1 MKILCTGA
9 CGYVGSYLVPQLL
22 GEGHQVVGYD
32 TQWFGD
38 GYWSHTND
46 SATLVKGDIR
56 DIPAFTKAVEGCEA
70 VIHLAC
76 ISNDTCCQLD
86 EALSTDI
93 NYDAFEPLVVAA
105 KKAGVRRFIY
115 CSSSSVYGISEA
127 ADVTED
133 HPLIP
138 LTLYNKYKGMCEPLL
153 FKHQSHD
160 FTCVVI
166 RPATVC
172 GYAPRQRFDLTVNVM
187 TRDAILKNT
196 IMVFGG
202 EQKRPNLH
210 IEDMCAVY
218 ALLLLVPSHLVQ
230 GQTFNVGAQNM
241 KVKHIAE
248 LIQEVVQTQ
257 FPGKIVRIETRPST
271 DNRSYHINSE
281 KIYQTLGFR
290 PVCTVEDAI
299 RDICDKFKEGHWRD
313 AATNPVYSNI
323 LQLLEKK
330 VA

>member
-46 SATLVKGDIR
+46 SAALVKGDIR

-127 ADVTED
+127 PDVTED

-153 FKHQSHD
+153 FKHQSDD
-160 FTCVVI
+160 FTCVTI

-187 TRDAILKNT
+187 TKDAILKNKIT
-196 IMVFGG
+196 VFGG

-210 IEDMCAVY
+210 MKDMCDVY
-218 ALLLLVPSHLVQ
+218 KLLLTAPAKKIA
-230 GQTFNVGAQNM
+230 GQIFNVGAQNM
-241 KVKHIAE
+241 KVKEIAR
-248 LIQEVVQTQ
+248 LIQEVVQAEMGKMVEIITQ
-257 FPGKIVRIETRPST
+257 RST
-271 DNRSYHINSE
+271 DNRSYHINSD
-281 KIYQTLGFR
+281 KIYNVLGFR
-290 PVCTVEDAI
+290 PKHTVEDAI
-299 RDICDKFKEGHWRD
+299 RDICVRFQDGYWRD
-313 AATNPVYSNI
+313 AATNPIYSNI

>member
-1 MKILCTGA
+1 LKILCTGA

-153 FKHQSHD
+153 FKHQSDD
-160 FTCVVI
+160 FTCVTI

-187 TRDAILKNT
+187 TKDAILKNKIT
-196 IMVFGG
+196 VFGG

-210 IEDMCAVY
+210 MKDMCDVY
-218 ALLLLVPSHLVQ
+218 KLLLTAPAKKIA
-230 GQTFNVGAQNM
+230 GQIFNVGAQNM
-241 KVKHIAE
+241 KVKEIAR
-248 LIQEVVQTQ
+248 LIQEVVQAEMGKMVEIITQ
-257 FPGKIVRIETRPST
+257 RST
-271 DNRSYHINSE
+271 DNRSYHINSD
-281 KIYQTLGFR
+281 KIYNVLGFR
-290 PVCTVEDAI
+290 PKHTVEDAI
-299 RDICDKFKEGHWRD
+299 RDICVRFQDGYWRD
-313 AATNPVYSNI
+313 AATNPIYSNI

>member
-1 MKILCTGA
+1 LKILCTGA

-138 LTLYNKYKGMCEPLL
+138 LTLYNRYKGMCEPLL
-153 FKHQSHD
+153 FKHQSED
-160 FTCVVI
+160 FTCVII

-187 TRDAILKNT
+187 TKDAILKNKIT
-196 IMVFGG
+196 VFGG

-210 IEDMCAVY
+210 MKDMCDVY
-218 ALLLLVPSHLVQ
+218 KLLLTAPAKKIA
-230 GQTFNVGAQNM
+230 GQIFNVGAQNM
-241 KVKHIAE
+241 KVKEIAR
-248 LIQEVVQTQ
+248 LIQEVVQAEMGKMVEIITQ
-257 FPGKIVRIETRPST
+257 GST
-271 DNRSYHINSE
+271 DNRSYHINSD
-281 KIYQTLGFR
+281 KIYNVLGFR
-290 PVCTVEDAI
+290 PKHTVEDAI
-299 RDICDKFKEGHWRD
+299 RDICVRFQDGYWRD
-313 AATNPVYSNI
+313 AATNPIYTNI
-323 LQLLEKK
+323 LQLLENK